1 MKWFLAILLAITAC
15 PTAAQQAERAP
26 ASFRWVPGQ
35 EVALAAHESD
45 GLEIAFESEERV
57 ARVSMGDDAAFIVE
71 VTGDRSGLRVM
82 PQSAT
87 ATAQLDVFTDR
98 RFYRFRLQTTSGPE
112 AVRYAALDETALSG
126 PPPAILQATTS
137 LWRYE
142 VKGDR
147 EVRPAAIRD
156 DGIRTTISF
165 AREQALPAVFAIGP
179 TGEEEVV
186 NAHMRGEEYVID
198 RVYGELIFRIDR
210 KRANA
215 RRNPKPE
222 RRE

>member
-1 MKWFLAILLAITAC
+1 MKWLLAPLLAFAAF
-15 PTAAQQAERAP
+15 PAAAQQAGQA
-26 ASFRWVPGQ
+26 ATSFRWIPGQ
-35 EVALAAHESD
+35 EIVLAAHASD
-45 GLEIAFESEERV
+45 GLQIAFESEERV
-57 ARVSMGDDAAFIVE
+57 ARVSMDDDAAFIVE

-126 PPPAILQATTS
+126 PPPAMLQVTTS
-137 LWRYE
+137 LWQYRI
-142 VKGDR
+142 KGDR

-156 DGIRTTISF
+156 DGVRTTISF

-186 NAHMRGEEYVID
+186 NGHMRGEEYVID
-198 RVYGELIFRIDR
+198 RIYGELIFRIDQ

-215 RRNPKPE
+215 RRNVEPE
-222 RRE
+222 ARE